1 MDLPPPPP
9 PPQANDPIITQF
21 KPVKGQWE
29 LNDKNIKRIGAK
41 TGQAI
46 LHNYCQYINTT
57 PLEVYRYL
65 IETKG
70 RDVNVQDKDKDT
82 PLHCAFQNFDPNDG
96 GDINVLLYLLGQKDV
111 NVNTK
116 GRLCYTLLHRACE
129 NINNLPFDIFKL
141 LIETMGGDLNARG
154 PLDNTPL
161 HYAFSHLNPNSNYNI
176 TVLTYLLSQKGAD
189 VNTKNKFGYTLLHKA
204 CSHIKFLSLDVF
216 KLLIETHGADVNAQ
230 DDNNHT
236 PLRRALDSFTP
247 DNITVLIYLLSQEGV
262 NVNIRGRNGDTL
274 LHRVCAN
281 INKFPI
287 EILKLLIETHGAD
300 VNVQDNNND
309 APLHYALD
317 YFDPDEDGDIAVLYY
332 LLNQSNVSVNIK
344 GQHGYTL
351 LHRACEKINNL
362 PIDVFKVLVETHGG
376 DVNAQDGDKNTPIH
390 SALEYFDPNE
400 GGDINVLTYLLNQ
413 SNVNVNIKNE
423 NDITL
428 LHRACEKISVLPLN
442 IFKLLIETHGA
453 DVNALDHDNDTPLC
467 EALYSFSPGVT
478 TVLKYLLSQKD
489 VDVNIKDQDGYT
501 LLHLACIL
509 ENSDLDYDEHVEGYY
524 DEDYDDDEDYEDD
537 EDEDDGDG
545 NYSSDDIDSDED
557 LEDSVIEH
565 KLNAKCDTILCP
577 IVEIIIERCVEQVLN
592 GMTP

>member
-1 MDLPPPPP
+1 
-9 PPQANDPIITQF
+9 
-21 KPVKGQWE
+21 
-29 LNDKNIKRIGAK
+29 
-41 TGQAI
+41 
-46 LHNYCQYINTT
+46 
-57 PLEVYRYL
+57 VYRYL
-65 IETKG
+65 IEVKG
-70 RDVNVQDKDKDT
+70 CDVNAQDKDKDT

-351 LHRACEKINNL
+351 LHRACEKI
-362 PIDVFKVLVETHGG
+362 
-376 DVNAQDGDKNTPIH
+376 
-390 SALEYFDPNE
+390 
-400 GGDINVLTYLLNQ
+400 
-413 SNVNVNIKNE
+413 
-423 NDITL
+423 
-428 LHRACEKISVLPLN
+428 SVLPLN

-537 EDEDDGDG
+537 DEDDGDG